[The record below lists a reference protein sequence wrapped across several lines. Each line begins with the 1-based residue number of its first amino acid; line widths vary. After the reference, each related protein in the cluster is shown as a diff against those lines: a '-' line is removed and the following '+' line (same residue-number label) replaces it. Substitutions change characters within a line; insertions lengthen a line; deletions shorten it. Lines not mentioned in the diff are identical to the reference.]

1 MELKEL
7 YSTYY
12 PLLFSIAYRM
22 LGTVSDAEDIV
33 QDVYLQV
40 SEKNFTHIENIKAYL
55 CKSVTN
61 RCLDYLKSAQRKRMV
76 YIGPWLPEPFI
87 SQEENPEMEVE
98 KEEVVSY
105 AVLLLLEKL
114 KPVERAIFVL
124 REVLEYEYAAIAE
137 IVGKSESNCRKILSR
152 VKDKFPLENHIEN
165 TQLISHNESVIQTF
179 ISAIY
184 NGDLQQLESL
194 LATDVTLYSD
204 GGGKVFA
211 AIIPIKTRTMVFRF
225 ITHLYQQ
232 FQLLKEDSSAI
243 KMVTINGQT
252 GVVAR
257 VLSGVTSVFAFNVQ
271 NSHIKDI
278 YIIRN
283 PDKLK
288 HLPLS

>member
-1 MELKEL
+1 MELQEL
-7 YSTYY
+7 YSTYH

-33 QDVYLQV
+33 HDVYLQV
-40 SEKNFTHIENIKAYL
+40 SEKSDEQIENVKAYL

-61 RCLDYLKSAQRKRMV
+61 RCLDYLKSAQIKRVV
-76 YIGPWLPEPFI
+76 YIGPWLPEPLVI
-87 SQEENPEMEVE
+87 QEKSPEDEME
-98 KEEVVSY
+98 KELVVSY

-124 REVLEYEYAAIAE
+124 REVLEYEYATIAE
-137 IVGKSESNCRKILSR
+137 IVGKSESNCRKIFSR
-152 VKDKFPLENHIEN
+152 VKEKFPLENHIDY
-165 TQLISHNESVIQTF
+165 TPLIHNNESVIQTF

-184 NGDLQQLESL
+184 NGNFQQLENM
-194 LATDVTLYSD
+194 LANDITLYSD

-211 AIIPIKTRTMVFRF
+211 ALLPIRTRTMVFRF

-232 FQLLKEDSSAI
+232 FLSLKEDSSAI
-243 KMVTINGQT
+243 KMVNINGQT
-252 GVVAR
+252 GVIVKDLNG
-257 VLSGVTSVFAFNVQ
+257 VLSVFAFNIQ
-271 NSHIKDI
+271 NNTIKDI

-288 HLPLS
+288 HLSSI